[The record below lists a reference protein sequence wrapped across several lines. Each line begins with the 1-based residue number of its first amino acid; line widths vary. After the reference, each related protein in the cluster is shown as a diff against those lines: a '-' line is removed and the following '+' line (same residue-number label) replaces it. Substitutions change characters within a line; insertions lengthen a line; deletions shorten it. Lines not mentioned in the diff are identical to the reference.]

1 MENERPIADGPLVE
15 WLAAL
20 RRLDGSDLLLV
31 ADSRPMIRARSALHP
46 AAADVLTPEVIA
58 AATTGLVPARLQAD
72 WAAGQSIDFAF
83 SQGELGRFR
92 VNLHFERGRAAVAVR
107 ALPTQVP
114 LLASLNFSH
123 DISLLG
129 RLSRGLLLVCG
140 PTGSG
145 KTTTVAAIVAELNAS
160 QDRHI
165 VTIEDPIEYEHA
177 HARSVVE
184 QVEIGVDAPSFPVAL
199 RGALRQAPDVIV
211 IGEMRDLE
219 SIRIAVTAAETGHLV
234 IATVHA
240 PDVAGAVS
248 RVADAFPPERQSS
261 IRQELAMG
269 LAAVLVQGLLQS
281 TDGQLVPAAELLM
294 VSYGARQH
302 IRKNALQHLHQE
314 MTHTRKLG
322 SFTFE
327 ESLAALV
334 RSGRIERSTAL
345 LRAPHPDELELQL
358 AGGVSQRA

>member
-1 MENERPIADGPLVE
+1 MLAD
-15 WLAAL
+15 WLATL

-31 ADSRPMIRARSALHP
+31 AGSRPMVRARAALHP
-46 AAADVLTPEVIA
+46 AAPDVLTPEVIA
-58 AATTGLVPARLQAD
+58 ASTAGLVPARLRSS
-72 WAAGQSIDFAF
+72 WKAGKSIDFAF

-92 VNLHFERGRAAVAVR
+92 VNLHLERGRTAAAIR
-107 ALPTQVP
+107 ALPTRVP
-114 LLASLNFSH
+114 SLASLGFSH
-123 DISLLG
+123 DIAMLG

-145 KTTTVAAIVAELNAS
+145 KTTTVAAIVAELNAA

-165 VTIEDPIEYEHA
+165 VTIEDPIEYEHT
-177 HARSVVE
+177 HGRSVVE
-184 QVEIGVDAPSFPVAL
+184 QVEIGVDAESFPVAL

-240 PDVAGAVS
+240 PDVAGAIS
-248 RVADAFPPERQSS
+248 RVADAFPPERQNS

-269 LAAVLVQGLLQS
+269 LAAVLVQGLLLGA
-281 TDGQLVPAAELLM
+281 DGQLVPVAELLM

-322 SFTFE
+322 SFTLE

-334 RSGRIERSTAL
+334 RAGRLERPTAL
-345 LRAPHPDELELQL
+345 LRAAHPDELELQL
-358 AGGVSQRA
+358 ASALPTAKP

>member
-1 MENERPIADGPLVE
+1 MAEGHLGE

-31 ADSRPMIRARSALHP
+31 AGSPPMIRARSALHQASP
-46 AAADVLTPEVIA
+46 DLLTPDVIA
-58 AATTGLVPARLQAD
+58 ASTASVVPARLQEA
-72 WAAGQSIDFAF
+72 WTAGTSIDFAF

-92 VNLHFERGRAAVAVR
+92 VNLHLERGRPAAAVR
-107 ALPTQVP
+107 ALPTRVP
-114 LLASLNFSH
+114 TLASLGFSH
-123 DISLLG
+123 DITMLG
-129 RLSRGLLLVCG
+129 QLSRGLVLVCG

-145 KTTTVAAIVAELNAS
+145 KTTTVAAIVAELNAH

-177 HARSVVE
+177 HGRSVVE

-240 PDVAGAVS
+240 PDVAGAIS

-269 LAAVLVQGLLQS
+269 LAAVLVQGLLQG

-314 MTHTRKLG
+314 MTHTRRLG

-327 ESLAALV
+327 ESLASLV
-334 RSGRIERSTAL
+334 RTGRLDRSAAL

-358 AGGVSQRA
+358 AGTVPQRS